1 MRRFAVVLTLIGFG
15 MSPAFAHEGGM
26 QDLKQVPPDHQVK
39 AVGYCKGE
47 YRVTLKDGSTREFK
61 EFDLRLK
68 TDSSPNGPK
77 PGTPALIKAGMAGDR
92 AFVIFSEPGE
102 MKDFVKKVC

>member
-1 MRRFAVVLTLIGFG
+1 MRKLAVAVTIVLLGAG
-15 MSPAFAHEGGM
+15 AAGAHEGGAL
-26 QDLKQVPPDHQVK
+26 DLKQAPASQQVQ

-47 YRVTLKDGSTREFK
+47 YQVALKDGSGREFK
-61 EFDLRLK
+61 EFDLRFK

-77 PGTPALIKAGMAGDR
+77 PGAPVLVKAGMVGDR
-92 AFVIFSEPGE
+92 AFVVFSEPGE

>member
-1 MRRFAVVLTLIGFG
+1 MKRLVVALAVLCVGAG
-15 MSPAFAHEGGM
+15 PALAHEE
-26 QDLKQVPPDHQVK
+26 QIRDLKQAPPDHQVK

-47 YRVTLKDGSTREFK
+47 YQVALKDGSARQFK

-77 PGTPALIKAGMAGDR
+77 PGVPVLVKAGMVGDR
-92 AFVIFSEPGE
+92 AFLVFFEPGE
-102 MKDFVKKVC
+102 MKDFVKKTC

>member
-1 MRRFAVVLTLIGFG
+1 MRRLTVLLALVLFGIGSAG
-15 MSPAFAHEGGM
+15 AHEGAM
-26 QDLKQVPPDHQVK
+26 VDLKQVPADHQVK

-47 YRVTLKDGSTREFK
+47 YRVTLHDGSSREFK
-61 EFDLRLK
+61 EFDLRFK
-68 TDSSPNGPK
+68 TDSSPNGPRT
-77 PGTPALIKAGMAGDR
+77 GVPALIKAGMAGDR